1 MGPGRPGGRGS
12 CFGVAWCRIWL
23 CHVKLHGALRDHLK
37 ELPATRASLWSRTPH
52 GHAAAGENALSAA
65 NVTEPAGRPPFA
77 VALDTAM
84 QRAGIGPAELA
95 RRVNG
100 LTYSVRIR
108 KWRSGEVTPN
118 TTREGHNV

>member
-1 MGPGRPGGRGS
+1 MTAPDELSTHWPGALAAGVIATELTSRTLTDVGVEAPIRSPSSAPGDQIPARRPGG
-12 CFGVAWCRIWL
+12 
-23 CHVKLHGALRDHLK
+23 GA
-37 ELPATRASLWSRTPH
+37 
-52 GHAAAGENALSAA
+52 
-65 NVTEPAGRPPFA
+65 AGRPPFA

-95 RRVNG
+95 RRVDG